1 MKTFKDLFKSSHKQP
16 LDIKPSIDDQSFE
29 VSSSN
34 WSSDSECHSGL
45 SPLDEQSSK
54 SSVIKETHSDLGA
67 MPSVRKTLIQQERSE
82 LDNLDQESTNT
93 QPLTDQSI
101 AHSRRRKTPEEI
113 VQHKND
119 YQREYCK
126 AYRAKKKKE
135 IEDMKELNTSAID
148 ALINV
153 LNANSQFINE
163 ADKVNI
169 NNTIDYY
176 DRCRKIIQIINH
188 IYGSASTI

>member
-1 MKTFKDLFKSSHKQP
+1 MST
-16 LDIKPSIDDQSFE
+16 
-29 VSSSN
+29 VCN
-34 WSSDSECHSGL
+34 
-45 SPLDEQSSK
+45 
-54 SSVIKETHSDLGA
+54 
-67 MPSVRKTLIQQERSE
+67 TLIQPERSE

-93 QPLTDQSI
+93 QPWSSTPDSKESLTDHSI
-101 AHSRRRKTPEEI
+101 AHSRRKTPEEI

-126 AYRAKKKKE
+126 VYRAKKKKE
-135 IEDMKELNTSAID
+135 IEDMKELNTSAIG

-169 NNTIDYY
+169 NNTIY
-176 DRCRKIIQIINH
+176 
-188 IYGSASTI
+188 

>member
-1 MKTFKDLFKSSHKQP
+1 MST
-16 LDIKPSIDDQSFE
+16 
-29 VSSSN
+29 VCN
-34 WSSDSECHSGL
+34 
-45 SPLDEQSSK
+45 
-54 SSVIKETHSDLGA
+54 
-67 MPSVRKTLIQQERSE
+67 TLIQPERSE

-93 QPLTDQSI
+93 QPRSSNSEDIRSERSSSKDSLTDQSI

-135 IEDMKELNTSAID
+135 IEDMKELNTSAIG

-153 LNANSQFINE
+153 FNANSQFINE

-169 NNTIDYY
+169 NNTIY
-176 DRCRKIIQIINH
+176 
-188 IYGSASTI
+188 